1 LLASNLFLYNDN
13 MQKQTLNQILEDLPL
28 SYNSTSIQPDI
39 VVEGIQYDSRLIEPG
54 QIFVALEGG
63 NVDGH
68 KYIEAAT
75 KNGAVAAIG
84 SQSIENWEHLNIP
97 YLQFRNSRE
106 ALALLSASYYGYPSR
121 SMVLIGVTGT
131 DGKTTTSNL
140 IYEILRSAGFKAGMI
155 STVNAQIG
163 EQELDTGFHVTTPEA
178 PAVQHY
184 LWCMKEA
191 GLTHVVLEAT
201 SHGLAQHR
209 VTGCDFD
216 IAVVT
221 NITHEHLDYHG
232 SYPAY
237 LQAKGR
243 LFESLHQTAVK
254 SFFPDRLAVIN
265 KDDSSSDYLESISHV
280 AKIFYSIQ
288 EKNDIWAEE
297 IQMGI
302 DGVRFKA
309 SGINFSVDVHSHL
322 PGDYNISNVL
332 AALSVGIFGL
342 KINSDLAAKG
352 IENMQSV
359 PGRMEQI
366 RMGQPFQAIVDF
378 AHTPNALENAI
389 KTVQKITDGRVITIF
404 GSAGLRDREKRRMMA
419 EKSAQLA
426 DITIITAEDP
436 RTENLDSI
444 LAEMQHA
451 AENQGAVLGDNLFI
465 VPDRGNAIELGVQI
479 AKAGDL
485 VMACGKGHEQSM
497 CFGETEYLWDDRTAM
512 RAALSKLLN
521 IPGPEMPFLPTRGSS
536 Q

>member
-1 LLASNLFLYNDN
+1 
-13 MQKQTLNQILEDLPL
+13 MQKQTLSQILENIPIAHI
-28 SYNSTSIQPDI
+28 SASTQFNFE
-39 VVEGIQYDSRLIEPG
+39 VEGIQYDSRMIEPG
-54 QIFVALEGG
+54 YIFVALEGG

-68 KYIEAAT
+68 NYIEAAAN
-75 KNGAVAAIG
+75 KGAVAAIG
-84 SQSIENWEHLNIP
+84 SQSIDKWKLLDIP
-97 YLQFRNSRE
+97 YIQFQNSRE
-106 ALALLSASYYGYPSR
+106 ALAYLSASYYGYPSR

-131 DGKTTTSNL
+131 DGKTTTCNL

-163 EQELDTGFHVTTPEA
+163 AEVLDTGFHVTTPEA
-178 PAVQHY
+178 PAVQYY
-184 LWCMKEA
+184 LWRMKEA

-216 IAVVT
+216 MAVVT

-243 LFESLHQTAVK
+243 LFESLNQTRVK

-265 KDDSSSDYLESISHV
+265 KDDSSSDYLESITHV
-280 AKIFYSIQ
+280 QKIRYSIQ
-288 EKNDIWAEE
+288 EKYEIWAKE
-297 IQMGI
+297 IQPGR
-302 DGVRFKA
+302 DGVRFNA
-309 SGINFSVDVHSHL
+309 CGNDFSVDVNSHL
-322 PGDYNISNVL
+322 PGDFNISNVL

-342 KINSDLAAKG
+342 KIDPYLAAKG
-352 IENMQSV
+352 IENMQAV

-366 RMGQPFQAIVDF
+366 RLGQPFQSIVDF

-389 KTVQKITDGRVITIF
+389 KTVRKITAGRVIAIF

-419 EKSAQLA
+419 EKSAKLA

-436 RTENLDSI
+436 RTEDLDSI
-444 LAEMQHA
+444 LVEMQHA
-451 AENQGAVLGDNLFI
+451 AENQGGVLGTNLFI
-465 VPDRGNAIELGVQI
+465 VPDRGNAIELGVQM
-479 AKAGDL
+479 AEASDS
-485 VMACGKGHEQSM
+485 VVACGKGHEQSM
-497 CFGETEYLWDDRTAM
+497 CFGETEYLWDDRIAM

-521 IPGPEMPFLPTRGSS
+521 IPGPEMPFLPTRD

>member
-1 LLASNLFLYNDN
+1 
-13 MQKQTLNQILEDLPL
+13 MQKQTLNQILENIP
-28 SYNSTSIQPDI
+28 I
-39 VVEGIQYDSRLIEPG
+39 VHRSASVQFDFMVEGIQYDSRMIEPG

-68 KYIEAAT
+68 NYIEAAA
-75 KNGAVAAIG
+75 NRGAVAAIG
-84 SQSIENWEHLNIP
+84 SQSIDNWVHLDIP
-97 YLQFRNSRE
+97 YLQFENSRE
-106 ALALLSASYYGYPSR
+106 ALAYISASYYGYPSR

-140 IYEILRSAGFKAGMI
+140 IYEILRSAGFKAGVI

-163 EQELDTGFHVTTPEA
+163 EEVLDTGFHVTTPEA
-178 PAVQHY
+178 PDVQYY
-184 LWCMKEA
+184 LWRMKEA

-216 IAVVT
+216 MAVVT

-237 LQAKGR
+237 LQAKGH
-243 LFESLHQTAVK
+243 LFESLHQTPVK
-254 SFFPDRLAVIN
+254 SFFPERLAVIN
-265 KDDSSSDYLESISHV
+265 KDDSSSDYLESITRV
-280 AKIFYSIQ
+280 QQIRYSIQ
-288 EKNDIWAEE
+288 EEYDIWAEE
-297 IQMGI
+297 IQSGK

-309 SGINFSVDVHSHL
+309 RGSNFAVDVHSHL
-322 PGDYNISNVL
+322 PGDFNISNVL

-342 KINSDLAAKG
+342 KINPDLAVKG
-352 IENMQSV
+352 IENMQAV

-389 KTVQKITDGRVITIF
+389 NTVRKITDGRVITIF

-451 AENQGAVLGDNLFI
+451 AENQGAVLGENLFI

-485 VMACGKGHEQSM
+485 VLACGKGHEQSM
-497 CFGETEYLWDDRTAM
+497 CFGETEYHWDDRIAM

-521 IPGPEMPFLPTRGSS
+521 IPGPEMPFLPTRD

>member
-1 LLASNLFLYNDN
+1 
-13 MQKQTLNQILEDLPL
+13 MQKQTLNLILDNIPI
-28 SYNSTSIQPDI
+28 SYRTSSAQFDF
-39 VVEGIQYDSRLIEPG
+39 VVEGIQYDSRMIEPG
-54 QIFVALEGG
+54 NIFVALEGG

-68 KYIEAAT
+68 KFIEAAA

-84 SQSIENWEHLNIP
+84 SQSIENWEHLDIP
-97 YLQFRNSRE
+97 YLQFGNSRE
-106 ALALLSASYYGYPSR
+106 ALAYLSASYYGYPTR

-163 EQELDTGFHVTTPEA
+163 EEVLDTGFHVTTPEA
-178 PAVQHY
+178 PAVQYY
-184 LWCMKEA
+184 LWRMKEA

-243 LFESLHQTAVK
+243 LFEYLNQTALK
-254 SFFPDRLAVIN
+254 SFFSDRLAVIN
-265 KDDSSSDYLESISHV
+265 KDDSSSEYLESISHV
-280 AKIFYSIQ
+280 TTIHYSIQ
-288 EKNDIWAEE
+288 EKIDIWAEE
-297 IQMGI
+297 IQPVK

-309 SGINFSVDVHSHL
+309 CGNDFSVDIRSHL
-322 PGDYNISNVL
+322 PGDYNVSNVL

-342 KINSDLAAKG
+342 KIDPDLAAKG
-352 IENMQSV
+352 IENMQAV

-366 RMGQPFQAIVDF
+366 RMGQSFQAIVDF

-389 KTVQKITDGRVITIF
+389 KTVRKMTDGRVITIF

-436 RTENLDSI
+436 RSEDLDSI
-444 LAEMQHA
+444 LAEMLLA
-451 AENQGAVLGDNLFI
+451 AENQGAVLGNNLFI
-465 VPDRGNAIELGVQI
+465 VPDRGNAIDLGVQM

-497 CFGETEYLWDDRTAM
+497 CFGETEYLWDDRIAM
-512 RAALSKLLN
+512 RAVLSKLLN
-521 IPGPEMPFLPTRGSS
+521 IPGPEMPFLPTRDR
-536 Q
+536 

>member
-1 LLASNLFLYNDN
+1 
-13 MQKQTLNQILEDLPL
+13 
-28 SYNSTSIQPDI
+28 
-39 VVEGIQYDSRLIEPG
+39 
-54 QIFVALEGG
+54 
-63 NVDGH
+63 
-68 KYIEAAT
+68 
-75 KNGAVAAIG
+75 
-84 SQSIENWEHLNIP
+84 
-97 YLQFRNSRE
+97 
-106 ALALLSASYYGYPSR
+106 
-121 SMVLIGVTGT
+121 
-131 DGKTTTSNL
+131 
-140 IYEILRSAGFKAGMI
+140 
-155 STVNAQIG
+155 
-163 EQELDTGFHVTTPEA
+163 
-178 PAVQHY
+178 
-184 LWCMKEA
+184 MKEA

-216 IAVVT
+216 LAVVT

-243 LFESLHQTAVK
+243 LFESLNQTRVK
-254 SFFPDRLAVIN
+254 SFFPNRLAVIN
-265 KDDSSSDYLESISHV
+265 KDDSSSDYLESITHV
-280 AKIFYSIQ
+280 QKIYYSIQ

-297 IQMGI
+297 IQPGR

-309 SGINFSVDVHSHL
+309 SGNDFSVDVYSHL
-322 PGDYNISNVL
+322 PGDFNISNVL

-342 KINSDLAAKG
+342 KINPELAAKG
-352 IENMQSV
+352 IENMQAV

-366 RMGQPFQAIVDF
+366 RMGQPFHAIVDF

-389 KTVQKITDGRVITIF
+389 KTVRKITDGKIIIIF
-404 GSAGLRDREKRRMMA
+404 GSAGLRDQEKRRMMA
-419 EKSAQLA
+419 EKSAQLS

-444 LAEMQHA
+444 LAEMQKA

-479 AKAGDL
+479 AKADDL

-497 CFGETEYLWDDRTAM
+497 CFGETEYLWDDRIAM

-521 IPGPEMPFLPTRGSS
+521 IPGPEMPFLPTRD

>member
-1 LLASNLFLYNDN
+1 
-13 MQKQTLNQILEDLPL
+13 MQKQTFKQILDNISI
-28 SYNSTSIQPDI
+28 SYRSSSVQFDF
-39 VVEGIQYDSRLIEPG
+39 VVNGIQYDSRMIEPG
-54 QIFVALEGG
+54 YIFVALEGG

-68 KYIEAAT
+68 NYIEAAA
-75 KNGAVAAIG
+75 KKGAVAAIG
-84 SQSIENWEHLNIP
+84 SQSIENWGHLCIP
-97 YLQFRNSRE
+97 YLQFNNSRE
-106 ALALLSASYYGYPSR
+106 ALAYLSASFYGYPSR

-140 IYEILRSAGFKAGMI
+140 IYEILRSAGLKAGMI

-163 EQELDTGFHVTTPEA
+163 EEVLDTGFHVTTPEA
-178 PAVQHY
+178 PAVQNY
-184 LWCMKEA
+184 LWRMKDA

-216 IAVVT
+216 IAVIT

-243 LFESLHQTAVK
+243 LFESLNQTGVK

-265 KDDSSSDYLESISHV
+265 KDDFSSDYLESITHV
-280 AKIFYSIQ
+280 SKIYYSIQ
-288 EKNDIWAEE
+288 EKIDIWAEE
-297 IQMGI
+297 IQSGK

-309 SGINFSVDVHSHL
+309 KGKDFSVDVHSHL

-342 KINSDLAAKG
+342 KINPDLAAKG
-352 IENMQSV
+352 IENMQAV

-366 RMGQPFQAIVDF
+366 HMGQSFQAIVDF

-389 KTVQKITDGRVITIF
+389 KTVRNITDGRVITIF

-426 DITIITAEDP
+426 DVTIITAEDP
-436 RTENLDSI
+436 RTEDLNSI
-444 LAEMQHA
+444 LVEMQHA
-451 AENQGAVLGDNLFI
+451 AESQGAIPGKNLFI
-465 VPDRGNAIELGVQI
+465 VPDRGNAIELGVQM
-479 AKAGDL
+479 AKAGDM
-485 VMACGKGHEQSM
+485 VVACGKGHEQSM
-497 CFGETEYLWDDRTAM
+497 CFGEIEYLWDDRIAM

-521 IPGPEMPFLPTRGSS
+521 IPGPEMPYLPTRD

>member
-1 LLASNLFLYNDN
+1 MLASNLFLYNDN
-13 MQKQTLNQILEDLPL
+13 MQKQTLKQILENIPI
-28 SYNSTSIQPDI
+28 SYNCTSIQTDV
-39 VVEGIQYDSRLIEPG
+39 VVEGIQYDSRMIEPG
-54 QIFVALEGG
+54 QIFVALEGE

-68 KYIEAAT
+68 NYIEAAA
-75 KNGAVAAIG
+75 KKGAVAVIG
-84 SQSIENWEHLNIP
+84 SQSIENWEYLDIP
-97 YLQFRNSRE
+97 YLQFENSRE
-106 ALALLSASYYGYPSR
+106 ALAYLSASYYGYPSR

-163 EQELDTGFHVTTPEA
+163 EEVLDTGFHVTTPEA
-178 PAVQHY
+178 PAVQYY
-184 LWCMKEA
+184 LWRMKQA

-232 SYPAY
+232 SYSAY

-243 LFESLHQTAVK
+243 LFESLNQTEVK
-254 SFFPDRLAVIN
+254 SFFPDRLAIIN
-265 KDDSSSDYLESISHV
+265 KDDSSSDYLENISYV
-280 AKIFYSIQ
+280 PKIFYSIQ
-288 EKNDIWAEE
+288 EKHDIWAEE
-297 IQMGI
+297 IQPGKN
-302 DGVRFKA
+302 GVRFKA
-309 SGINFSVDVHSHL
+309 RGSNFTVDVHSHL
-322 PGDYNISNVL
+322 PGDFNISNVL

-342 KINSDLAAKG
+342 KINPDLATKG
-352 IENMQSV
+352 IENMQAV

-366 RMGQPFQAIVDF
+366 RMGQPFQVIVDF

-389 KTVQKITDGRVITIF
+389 KTVQKITNGRVITIF
-404 GSAGLRDREKRRMMA
+404 GSAGLRDRAKRRLMA

-436 RTENLDSI
+436 RTEDLDSI

-451 AENQGAVLGDNLFI
+451 AESQGAILGKNLFV
-465 VPDRGNAIELGVQI
+465 VPDRGNAIELGVQM
-479 AKAGDL
+479 AKVEDL
-485 VMACGKGHEQSM
+485 VIACGKGHEQSM
-497 CFGETEYLWDDRTAM
+497 CFGEIEYLWDDRTAM

-521 IPGPEMPFLPTRGSS
+521 IPGPEMPYLPTH
-536 Q
+536 QA

>member
-1 LLASNLFLYNDN
+1 MLASNLFLYNDN
-13 MQKQTLNQILEDLPL
+13 MQKQTLNQILENIPI
-28 SYNSTSIQPDI
+28 SFNSTSIQTDI
-39 VVEGIQYDSRLIEPG
+39 MVEGIQYDSRMIEPG
-54 QIFVALEGG
+54 HIFVALEGG
-63 NVDGH
+63 NFDGH
-68 KYIEAAT
+68 KYIEAAEE
-75 KNGAVAAIG
+75 KGAVAAIG
-84 SQSIENWEHLNIP
+84 SQSIENWKHLNIP
-97 YLQFRNSRE
+97 YLQFGNSRE
-106 ALALLSASYYGYPSR
+106 ALAYLSASFCGYPSR
-121 SMVLIGVTGT
+121 SMILIGVTGT

-140 IYEILRSAGFKAGMI
+140 IYEMLRTAGFKAGII

-163 EQELDTGFHVTTPEA
+163 EEVLDTGFHVTTPEA
-178 PAVQHY
+178 PAVQYY
-184 LWCMKEA
+184 LWRMKQA
-191 GLTHVVLEAT
+191 GLTHVVLETT

-232 SYPAY
+232 SYAAY

-243 LFESLHQTAVK
+243 LFESLHQTDVK

-265 KDDSSSDYLESISHV
+265 KDDSSSDYLEGISHV
-280 AKIFYSIQ
+280 PKIFYSIQ
-288 EKNDIWAEE
+288 ENHDIWAEK
-297 IQMGI
+297 IQPGK
-302 DGVRFKA
+302 DGVRFTACGK
-309 SGINFSVDVHSHL
+309 NFSANVHSHL

-342 KINSDLAAKG
+342 KIDPDLAAMG
-352 IENMQSV
+352 IENMQAV

-366 RMGQPFQAIVDF
+366 QMGQPFQAIVDF

-389 KTVQKITDGRVITIF
+389 KTVQRITDGRIIVIF
-404 GSAGLRDREKRRMMA
+404 GSAGLRDQEKRRLMA

-444 LAEMQHA
+444 LTEMQQA
-451 AENQGAVLGDNLFI
+451 AENQGAVLGKNLFI
-465 VPDRGNAIELGVQI
+465 VPDRGKAIELGVHM

-512 RAALSKLLN
+512 RAALSKLLD
-521 IPGPEMPFLPTRGSS
+521 IPGPEMPYLPTSD